1 MIRYPGRVE
10 RSIDMPGF
18 LVQITNQIQMSIWEQ
33 IPQRERKDLLI
44 AWLALSAAFTVAMI
58 GTSRLIPVLIL
69 EMFLISALTA
79 GIAFIVH
86 EMAHKFTAMR
96 YGFWAEFQ
104 MNPTMLVVAIAVAA
118 LAHVVFAA
126 PGATM
131 IFGSHITREEN
142 GKISLS
148 GPLSNLIL
156 IVPFAALLIGG
167 ITAGFYDLALLG
179 IMGVRIN
186 AMIAA
191 FNLLPLGPLDG
202 TKILAWNVPIYI
214 GTVLV
219 AFGVLFAA
227 LNFNLSGSLFS

>member
-1 MIRYPGRVE
+1 MH
-10 RSIDMPGF
+10 
-18 LVQITNQIQMSIWEQ
+18 IWEQ
-33 IPQRERKDLLI
+33 IPQRERRDLLI

-58 GTSRLIPVLIL
+58 GTSRLIPFLIL
-69 EMFLISALTA
+69 EMFLISAVTA

-104 MNPTMLVVAIAVAA
+104 MNPTMLVVAVAVAA

-131 IFGSHITREEN
+131 IFGSQISREEN

-156 IVPFAALLIGG
+156 LIPFAILTTVG
-167 ITAGFYDLALLG
+167 ISTGIYELALVG

-202 TKILAWNVPIYI
+202 VKILAWNTPIYI

-227 LNFNLSGSLFS
+227 LNFNLPLSLFS

>member
-1 MIRYPGRVE
+1 MI
-10 RSIDMPGF
+10 SMH
-18 LVQITNQIQMSIWEQ
+18 IWEQ
-33 IPQRERKDLLI
+33 IPQRERRDLLI
-44 AWLALSAAFTVAMI
+44 AWLALSAAFTIAMI
-58 GTSRLIPVLIL
+58 GTSRLIPSLIL
-69 EMFLISALTA
+69 EMFLISAATA

-104 MNPTMLVVAIAVAA
+104 MNPTMLVVAVAVAA

-131 IFGSHITREEN
+131 IYGTHISREEN

-156 IVPFAALLIGG
+156 IIPFAILMFFGISGG
-167 ITAGFYDLALLG
+167 FFELALIG
-179 IMGVRIN
+179 IMGIRIN

-202 TKILAWNVPIYI
+202 VKILSWNTPVYI
-214 GTVLV
+214 GVVLV
-219 AFGVLFAA
+219 AFGVLFTA

>member
-1 MIRYPGRVE
+1 MH
-10 RSIDMPGF
+10 
-18 LVQITNQIQMSIWEQ
+18 IWDQ

-44 AWLALSAAFTVAMI
+44 AWLALSAAFTIAMI
-58 GTSRLIPVLIL
+58 GTSRLIPSLIL
-69 EMFLISALTA
+69 EMFLISLLTA
-79 GIAFIVH
+79 GIAFILH

-104 MNPTMLVVAIAVAA
+104 MNTTMLVVAVAVAA
-118 LAHVVFAA
+118 LAKVVFAA

-131 IFGSHITREEN
+131 IYGTHISPEQN
-142 GKISLS
+142 GKISLA

-156 IVPFAALLIGG
+156 LVPFVLILF
-167 ITAGFYDLALLG
+167 AGLSTGVFEIALLG
-179 IMGVRIN
+179 IMGIRVN

-202 TKILAWNVPIYI
+202 VKILAWNTPVYI

-219 AFGVLFAA
+219 AFGILFAS
-227 LNFNLSGSLFS
+227 LTYTPGSPFF